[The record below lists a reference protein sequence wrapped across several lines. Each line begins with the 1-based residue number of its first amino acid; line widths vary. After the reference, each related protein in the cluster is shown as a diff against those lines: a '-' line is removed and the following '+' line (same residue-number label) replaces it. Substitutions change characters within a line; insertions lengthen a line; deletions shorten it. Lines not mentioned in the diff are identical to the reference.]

1 MAALCLLIILQDG
14 TAICLILY
22 DLCYVILYLCLP
34 CHISSGILLP
44 DTDVLKTLRPFRVN
58 SSIQVLFSFF
68 SNPQRTDSEAQ
79 LFLLL
84 VRYQVVPLLADLPAF
99 LARARTELGGHTLAE
114 QIPKLSS
121 LT

>member
-14 TAICLILY
+14 TAICLIIY
-22 DLCYVILYLCLP
+22 DLCYVLVYLCLP

-68 SNPQRTDSEAQ
+68 SNQRTDSEAQ